1 MDEVPEQLKVLD
13 MQWKA
18 ARRPNAETG
27 SDAASGPST
36 IPGTSVPGTA
46 PNAVTLQAPNLPAN
60 VQHQQMHNQVSTD
73 RRPRDFP
80 MVRNWLES
88 LHDDMERGR
97 DDYAYR
103 SLLPAFEANN
113 IKRLDDVAFLD
124 YSKLESMVAQAQGE
138 VSVGLLNRII
148 RYAQEDASRIK

>member
-13 MQWKA
+13 RQWKA

-27 SDAASGPST
+27 PDAANGPST
-36 IPGTSVPGTA
+36 IPATTFPGTP
-46 PNAVTLQAPNLPAN
+46 PNAVTTQALNLLAN
-60 VQHQQMHNQVSTD
+60 VQHQQVHGQVSAD

-88 LHDDMERGR
+88 LHNDMERGR

-103 SLLPAFEANN
+103 SLLPVFEANN
-113 IKRLDDVAFLD
+113 IKCLDDVAFLD
-124 YSKLESMVAQAQGE
+124 YGKLESMVAHVQGQ
-138 VSVGLLNRII
+138 VSIGLLNRII
-148 RYAQEDASRIK
+148 RYAQEDVSRIK